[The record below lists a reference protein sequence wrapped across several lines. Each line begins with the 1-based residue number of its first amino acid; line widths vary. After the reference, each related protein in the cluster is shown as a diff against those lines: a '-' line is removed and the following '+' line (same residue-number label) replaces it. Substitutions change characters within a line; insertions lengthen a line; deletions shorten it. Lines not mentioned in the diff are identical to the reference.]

1 MWDETY
7 IPASKSHLAEG
18 SPKVRSDGW
27 TRSRV
32 VRLQPSPSEL
42 DDGFFTWV
50 KARVQVKMNMDMNMD
65 MDMPSD

>member
-1 MWDETY
+1 M
-7 IPASKSHLAEG
+7 SHLAEG
-18 SPKVRSDGW
+18 SRKVRSDGW

-50 KARVQVKMNMDMNMD
+50 KVRVRVNMDMDMNMD
-65 MDMPSD
+65 MGMPSD